1 MVATVSM
8 LIEGQWREGAKT
20 YERAAILRKV
30 AQLLLERADGI
41 AEIMSRETGKAINDA
56 RAEVIHSQDT
66 INLSAEE
73 AIRIGGEQVSFDAI
87 RRLRVGGV
95 IINGT
100 STWRTDPLAY
110 GGIKATGIGR

>member
-8 LIEGQWREGAKT
+8 LIESQWREGAKT

-56 RAEVIHSQDT
+56 RAEVIRSQDT

-100 STWRTDPLAY
+100 STWRTDRSRS
-110 GGIKATGIGR
+110 AT

>member
-1 MVATVSM
+1 VVATVSM

-56 RAEVIHSQDT
+56 RAEVIRSQDT
-66 INLSAEE
+66 
-73 AIRIGGEQVSFDAI
+73 
-87 RRLRVGGV
+87 
-95 IINGT
+95 INGT
-100 STWRTDPLAY
+100 STWRTDQLAY
-110 GGIKATGIGR
+110 GGIKASGIGR